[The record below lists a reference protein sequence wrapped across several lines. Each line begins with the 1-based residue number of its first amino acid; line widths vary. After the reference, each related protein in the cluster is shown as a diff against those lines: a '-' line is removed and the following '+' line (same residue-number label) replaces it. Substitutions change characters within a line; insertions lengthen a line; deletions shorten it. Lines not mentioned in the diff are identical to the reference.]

1 MKILFLDIETAPNK
15 AYVWG
20 LFDQNIA
27 SNQVEQSSYTLCWSA
42 KWLGESAMLQASVRG
57 GIRDGSP
64 VRDNTA
70 AMLRPVHKL
79 LDTADVVIHYNGLK
93 FDIPTLNKEFITHG
107 FTPPSPY
114 KQLDLLQ
121 VARRA
126 FRFQS
131 NKLSNVTQALGMGS
145 KIKTDFSLWVACMNG
160 DPKAWDKMLRY
171 NAKDVRLLE
180 KLYRQLRPWIEK
192 HPNWSAHKQGLSCP
206 KCGSDNVQRRGE
218 QVAQTRR
225 YLRYHCQGCGA
236 WFRGN
241 KAVGIRGAT
250 LGINIVA

>member
-1 MKILFLDIETAPNK
+1 MRTLLLDIETAPNK
-15 AYVWG
+15 AYTWG
-20 LFDQNIA
+20 LWDQNIA

-42 KWLGESAMLQASVRG
+42 KWVGQTAMHQASVRG
-57 GIRDGSP
+57 GAGMKS
-64 VRDNTA
+64 
-70 AMLRPVHKL
+70 MLKPAHAL
-79 LDTADVVIHYNGLK
+79 LSEADVVVHYNGLK
-93 FDIPTLNKEFITHG
+93 FDIPTLNKEFIING

-131 NKLSNVTQALGMGS
+131 NKLSAVTEALGMGS
-145 KIKTDFSLWVACMNG
+145 KIKTDFSLWVDCMKD

-180 KLYRQLRPWIEK
+180 KLYKQLRPWIEK
-192 HPNWSAHKQGLSCP
+192 HPNWSAHKQGLACP
-206 KCGSDNVQRRGE
+206 KCGSEKVQARGT
-218 QVAQTRR
+218 QVAQTRT
-225 YLRYHCQGCGA
+225 YIRYHCQSCGA

-241 KAVGIRGAT
+241 KATGKRGAE
-250 LGINIVA
+250 LGVNIIGG